1 LPGDLG
7 TKMSVE
13 IEQRQS
19 RAPQITTERVNEAL
33 HARLSGAW
41 TAKEAPAIERCVSE
55 LAKLESS
62 VAIEIDLA
70 SVDQIDTIGAWLIDH
85 ALDDLRRGGR
95 KVNLIHV
102 KPKQQT
108 LLDEVRAHGLH
119 IAPGR
124 NREPARSEE
133 LEFLVEIGKG
143 ISTFGEGLFAALSF
157 LGEVVAAATRLVNWR
172 RHFRA
177 PAFVHQMELIVLRGA
192 PIIILISFVVGSIIA
207 QQGIFQLRRFDA
219 ADFVVD
225 LIGILTLRELGV
237 LLASIMVAGRSGSSF
252 TAELGAMKMR
262 EEIDALLVMGFDPID
277 VLILPRLLALAIGL
291 PMLVFIGDISS
302 LAGGG
307 LVAWLYQGIS
317 PHAFL
322 TKLQAAIS
330 LHSFLAGIIKAPFM
344 AVAICMIASIEGLA
358 VRGSTE
364 DLGRHVT
371 ASVVKA
377 IFTVIVV
384 DGLFA
389 IFYAAIDY

>member
-1 LPGDLG
+1 MPGDLG

-307 LVAWLYQGIS
+307 
-317 PHAFL
+317 
-322 TKLQAAIS
+322 TRR
-330 LHSFLAGIIKAPFM
+330 LALPG
-344 AVAICMIASIEGLA
+344 
-358 VRGSTE
+358 
-364 DLGRHVT
+364 H
-371 ASVVKA
+371 
-377 IFTVIVV
+377 
-384 DGLFA
+384 
-389 IFYAAIDY
+389 

>member
-1 LPGDLG
+1 MTIETVQQQSSHAPRI
-7 TKMSVE
+7 E
-13 IEQRQS
+13 IGRSKEGLYAQ
-19 RAPQITTERVNEAL
+19 
-33 HARLSGAW
+33 LSGHW
-41 TAKEAPAIERCVSE
+41 TAAEAPAIERCVSA
-55 LAKLESS
+55 LTDLEPDP
-62 VAIEIDLA
+62 VLHLDLA
-70 SVDQIDTIGAWLIDH
+70 RVDHIDTIGAWLIDRTIDE
-85 ALDDLRRGGR
+85 LRTQGCKVDL
-95 KVNLIHV
+95 VHL
-102 KPKQQT
+102 KPT
-108 LLDEVRAHGLH
+108 HRALLDEVRAHGLH
-119 IAPGR
+119 CTQRDGL
-124 NREPARSEE
+124 ARTEGIE
-133 LEFLVEIGKG
+133 LLAEVGGAVSGFGKG
-143 ISTFGEGLFAALSF
+143 LFTSLSF
-157 LGEVVAAATRLVNWR
+157 LGEVVVAATRLVNWR
-172 RHFRA
+172 HHFRG
-177 PAFVHQMELIVLRGA
+177 PAFVHQMELIVLRGV
-192 PIIILISFVVGSIIA
+192 PIIVLISFVVGCIIA

-262 EEIDALLVMGFDPID
+262 EEIDALAVMGFDPID
-277 VLILPRLLALAIGL
+277 VLVLPRLMALSIGL
-291 PMLVFIGDISS
+291 PMLVFIGDMSS
-302 LAGGG
+302 LFGGG

-330 LHSFLAGIIKAPFM
+330 LNSFLAGLIKAPFM
-344 AVAICMIASIEGLA
+344 AVAIGIISSVEGLA

-389 IFYAAIDY
+389 MFFAAVNY